1 LQLLDTTTTLLE
13 VDDVTVVYGAHV
25 AVDHV
30 SLSLHAGESVA
41 LAGQNGAGKSSLL
54 RTVAGLQDADG
65 IITLHGQRCHHRRPH
80 FAIAYVSQ
88 RSAARWD
95 FPVVALDVVLSGRHR
110 FRKPFRRW
118 TSHDRDVAMHSLER
132 LGVADLAATT
142 IGNMSG
148 GQAQRVMLARALAQ
162 EPDVLL
168 LDEPFTGLDRV
179 ASESFAELIA
189 ELAAS
194 GLGVLCALHDLGLAR
209 RMFTRVIGI
218 NQRVVFDGPATDVLT
233 EGNVELLFSAPG

>member
-1 LQLLDTTTTLLE
+1 MQLVDTTLLE
-13 VDDVTVVYGAHV
+13 VDGVTVAYGAHV
-25 AVDHV
+25 AVDDV
-30 SLSLHAGESVA
+30 SLCLHAHESVA

-54 RTVAGLQDADG
+54 RTIAGLQEASG
-65 IITLHGQRCHHRRPH
+65 VMTLHGQRCHHRRPH

-95 FPVVALDVVLSGRHR
+95 FPVTALDVVLSGRHR

-118 TSHDRDVAMHSLER
+118 TTHDRDVAMQCLGR
-132 LGVADLAATT
+132 LRVADLAEVS
-142 IGNMSG
+142 IGTMSG

-179 ASESFAELIA
+179 ACESFAELIG
-189 ELAAS
+189 ELAEE
-194 GLGVLCALHDLGLAR
+194 GLGVLCALHDLALAR
-209 RMFTRVIGI
+209 RMFSRVIGL
-218 NQRVVFDGPATDVLT
+218 NRKVVFDGPAREVLT
-233 EGNVELLFSAPG
+233 ETNIDLLFSAPE